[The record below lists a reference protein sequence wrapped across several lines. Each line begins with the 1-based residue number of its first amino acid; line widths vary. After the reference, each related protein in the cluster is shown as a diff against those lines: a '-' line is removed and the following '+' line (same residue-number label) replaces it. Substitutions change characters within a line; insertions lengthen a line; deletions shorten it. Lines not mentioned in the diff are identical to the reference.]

1 MSGSTHGDRKLRSPA
16 VNAMR
21 MPTDADD
28 SCMTASTLPEGE
40 PPPPPR
46 LRDRL
51 LRWYYAMKYRAF
63 RRERRPDD
71 GRRGLIALQ
80 IDALAYADLRRAIA
94 AGWCPTI
101 ARLANDESYVL

>member
-1 MSGSTHGDRKLRSPA
+1 MRGSTHGDRKLSNPA

-21 MPTDADD
+21 TPTDADD
-28 SCMTASTLPEGE
+28 SAMNVPERQTV
-40 PPPPPR
+40 PQAPR

-51 LRWYYAMKYRAF
+51 LRWYYAVKYRAF

-80 IDALAYADLRRAIA
+80 IDALAYADLRRAIE

-101 ARLANDESYVL
+101 ARLANDESYV